1 MTDLQRQ
8 FYDMLM
14 RSQYWSAERM
24 QEHQRSQL
32 AQLLLHARRT
42 VPFYAN
48 RLDAVFRPDGSIDW
62 DRWTEIPIL
71 TRADLRNSFAEM
83 QASELPPGHGP
94 TMIQSSSGSTG
105 RPVATTQTF
114 LTAVAS
120 DAAMARA
127 HTWHGIDF
135 DKRFLNL
142 SSADPSKGRLPHG
155 TRTGPWGPSYL
166 RGNGESLLLSL
177 ESSPAEQLA
186 FIQRT
191 RPDYLASLPSRAR
204 AIALE
209 ARRQSVTVPL
219 DAVLTRAE
227 GATPAMRQLF
237 KTVFGA
243 RTIEMY
249 STQETARIA
258 HDCADAPVRHVNA
271 ETVLVEIVDDH
282 GRTCPMGVS
291 GRVIVTPFFNT
302 AQPLIRY
309 EIGDLASLQPPCSC
323 GRTLPVLSAIEGR
336 VSHLF
341 QLPDGRRFV
350 PNVNDDDVAAMGIRV
365 WQLAQVSADT
375 VEFRYVAPQ
384 HLDSDALVAS
394 LHVSLLAEFKL
405 AIRRLDAIAPHTGGK
420 HISYL
425 NETGSD
431 QVQ

>member
-32 AQLLLHARRT
+32 AQLLLHTRRT

-94 TMIQSSSGSTG
+94 TMVQSSSGSTG
-105 RPVATTQTF
+105 RPIPTTQAY
-114 LTAVAS
+114 LTAIAS

-135 DKRFLNL
+135 DKRLLTL
-142 SSADPSKGRLPHG
+142 SGADPSSGALPDG
-155 TRTGPWGPSYL
+155 TATGPWGPPFK
-166 RGNGESLLLSL
+166 RGKGEGILLNL
-177 ESSPAEQLA
+177 ESSPAEQLE

-204 AIALE
+204 AIAIE
-209 ARRQSVTVPL
+209 AQRQGVKVTL

-227 GATPAMRQLF
+227 GATPAMRELF
-237 KTVFGA
+237 RTVFGA

-249 STQETARIA
+249 STQEAARIA
-258 HDCADAPVRHVNA
+258 HDCPDAQTRHINA
-271 ETVLVEIVDDH
+271 ETVLVEVVDDR
-282 GRTCPMGVS
+282 GQLCPEGVS
-291 GRVIVTPFFNT
+291 GRIILTPFFNT

-309 EIGDLASLQPPCSC
+309 EIGDLASLQPRCNC
-323 GRTLPVLSAIEGR
+323 GRTLPVLSAIDGR

-341 QLPDGRRFV
+341 ELPDGRRFV
-350 PNVNDDDVAAMGIRV
+350 PNVHDDDVAEMSIDV
-365 WQLAQVSADT
+365 WQLAQTSDDT
-375 VEFRYVAPQ
+375 VEFRYVAQ
-384 HLDSDALVAS
+384 QGLDHEALLAS
-394 LHVSLLAEFKL
+394 LHVSLLTEFKL
-405 AIRRLDAIAPHTGGK
+405 VIRRLDAIAPSAGGK
-420 HISYL
+420 HISYV
-425 NETGSD
+425 NEIGVG
-431 QVQ
+431 Q